1 MLNNKV
7 KVGKSKLGLW
17 SLLATGLV
25 LGATVLSSGA
35 STPIKDAQH
44 YACTDSCY
52 FNYRTCLMGGG
63 GQSYCAIQ
71 YQTCQGQCAMGS
83 ARAPQ
88 PTN

>member
-1 MLNNKV
+1 MVNNKV

-25 LGATVLSSGA
+25 LGATALSGA
-35 STPIKDAQH
+35 TTPIKEAQH

-52 FNYRTCLMGGG
+52 ANYRMCLMGGG

-71 YQTCQGQCAMGS
+71 YQNCNAQCAMGS
-83 ARAPQ
+83 ARTQ
-88 PTN
+88 EQQ